1 MSDGMVGL
9 IILFGGIAAV
19 VGLTFVVFCLW
30 DEED

>member
-1 MSDGMVGL
+1 MSDGAVGL

-30 DEED
+30 GEED